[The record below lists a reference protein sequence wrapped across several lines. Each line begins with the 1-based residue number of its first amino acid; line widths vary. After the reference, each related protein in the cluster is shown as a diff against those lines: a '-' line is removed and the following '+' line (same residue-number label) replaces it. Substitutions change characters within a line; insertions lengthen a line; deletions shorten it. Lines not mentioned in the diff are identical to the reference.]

1 MVDAGP
7 GASRTPSSTGLLQI
21 STSSCAHRSHID
33 RTIDDMDA
41 RDTSTMI
48 LTHPI
53 PPSMSDSVSSL
64 DHILSCL
71 RIRIIMYARYAFGNL
86 SAPLLDLLTW
96 RNATIYA
103 FSVCDCLF

>member
-1 MVDAGP
+1 
-7 GASRTPSSTGLLQI
+7 
-21 STSSCAHRSHID
+21 
-33 RTIDDMDA
+33 
-41 RDTSTMI
+41 
-48 LTHPI
+48 
-53 PPSMSDSVSSL
+53 MSDSVSSL